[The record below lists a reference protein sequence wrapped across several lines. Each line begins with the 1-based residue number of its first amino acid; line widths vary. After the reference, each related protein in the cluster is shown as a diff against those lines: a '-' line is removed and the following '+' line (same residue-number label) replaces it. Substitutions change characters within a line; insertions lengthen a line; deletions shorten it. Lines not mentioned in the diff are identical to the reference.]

1 VPTGVSRN
9 TSIHGRAR
17 ADYDDLASDLK
28 RRGRTKADMQLIAM
42 TARSPRLS
50 GRHAN
55 RLVLN
60 LQAHSPIMSRC
71 RHVADEVALKFIG
84 EMSSAALDE
93 PGKFTIRTALPGIA
107 DGLE

>member
-1 VPTGVSRN
+1 MAAG
-9 TSIHGRAR
+9 

-28 RRGRTKADMQLIAM
+28 RRGWTKADMQLLPM
-42 TARSPRLS
+42 TARSPWLS

-71 RHVADEVALKFIG
+71 RHVPDEVALKFIG

-93 PGKFTIRTALPGIA
+93 TGKFTIRTALPGIA
-107 DGLE
+107 DSLE